1 VFVLRHAFDLLVV
14 LISCRIVWIGLL
26 VVDAL
31 ASVEI
36 VLETLSRGLSELG
49 GNAAM
54 RFALHSAP

>member
-1 VFVLRHAFDLLVV
+1 
-14 LISCRIVWIGLL
+14 

-36 VLETLSRGLSELG
+36 VLETLSRGLGELG